1 MKKTFLLFA
10 ASLSCSLP
18 IFSARAQVA
27 DLRGG
32 PLGVERVAAKANYA
46 IYESARKSSADESCW
61 IRIDLGRPYPIDS
74 VKLYPVVF
82 DSWDYYARPGFPVRF
97 RIETSGSDDGSD
109 RPVTIADHTGSDYE
123 AAAVDQIDVFRP
135 AHPVSGRYVEL
146 RVTRLPERDNGYYF
160 ELWKMEVWSG
170 GVDVSENRL
179 LTDSDRGFL
188 GKHPLLRPQRPMGE
202 VAVLNCPENVTP
214 AASWRPVE
222 PTARVPRSGVTVN
235 DGLFR
240 RTLYANAHYLLQSF
254 SVDDMLK
261 EFRERAGVPA
271 DGALRDL
278 HTEWVDILP
287 GSKAGRFLMGAGNQL
302 RWVENRELRDRMNR
316 IVDGIEACK
325 QPNGYLMAYPERD
338 ILHFENGAYCRSW
351 VTQGLIEAGI
361 AGNPKAYPLLRGF
374 YDWFNACPYLP
385 ELVRRGGQGRQ
396 GIIASTR
403 LYFTPVGKPEDLQ
416 VVQRYYQ
423 ENFWMQQLI
432 DKDVDAIWKYPYD
445 RPHCYLILSLESFLD
460 LYMATGDRQYLDAAV
475 GGWELFNEYYEHI
488 GGSISISELSPYP
501 PKSYLLRSGTGEL
514 CGNSFWAFLNQRFH
528 LLYPE
533 EEKYV
538 AEIEKSIYNVAIA
551 NQTADGK
558 IRYHA
563 RLIDRKEDG
572 TDVNTCCE
580 GQGTRLFGALP
591 EFIYTQADDGVY
603 VDLFAASSFAWEQDG
618 TQMKLTMQTEF
629 PYSRPG
635 AGSTL
640 INPRLNERLEYPYPT
655 DIQIEVSARKKTPCK
670 IRLRIPW
677 WCNCNAVI
685 LVNGERVAWGKPGS
699 YVTLDRKWSDKD
711 KIQFSLPMAFRLTLY
726 KGSEPDFKGKNAY
739 AIEYGPLLMAV
750 VGDSV
755 QNGRVTLPF
764 PPEKLFEKFKPS
776 QDAPLHF
783 TIEDSGLRL
792 IPYFEISDESFTCYP
807 FLEDCQI
814 EGRGPRIE
822 SIGQILPRLLKD

>member
-170 GVDVSENRL
+170 GADVSENRL

-261 EFRERAGVPA
+261 EFRERAGMPA

-325 QPNGYLMAYPERD
+325 QSNGYLMAYPERD

-618 TQMKLTMQTEF
+618 TPIKLTMQTEF
-629 PYSRPG
+629 PYSPEVDIEI
-635 AGSTL
+635 STH
-640 INPRLNERLEYPYPT
+640 
-655 DIQIEVSARKKTPCK
+655 KKMPCK
-670 IRLRIPW
+670 IRIRIPS
-677 WCNCNAVI
+677 WCAGLMEI
-685 LVNGERVAWGKPGS
+685 FINGEPFQTTGFPGS
-699 YVTLDRKWSDKD
+699 YVTLDRTWSNKD
-711 KIQFSLPMAFRLTLY
+711 KIHFSLPMNFRFTRY
-726 KGSEPDFKGKNAY
+726 KGNEPDFKDKNAY

-750 VGDSV
+750 IGDSV
-755 QNGRVTLPF
+755 KNGCIELTTAREF
-764 PPEKLFEKFKPS
+764 PNVEPTEEN
-776 QDAPLHF
+776 PLHF
-783 TIEDSGLRL
+783 TAQEGNLRL
-792 IPYFEISDESFTCYP
+792 IPYYEVSDEPFTCYP
-807 FLEDCQI
+807 FLSYATFDRLEI
-814 EGRGPRIE
+814 IHISGR
-822 SIGQILPRLLKD
+822 D

>member
-97 RIETSGSDDGSD
+97 RIETSGSD

-170 GVDVSENRL
+170 GADVSENRL

-287 GSKAGRFLMGAGNQL
+287 GSKAGRFLMGAGKPL

-325 QPNGYLMAYPERD
+325 QPNG
-338 ILHFENGAYCRSW
+338 
-351 VTQGLIEAGI
+351 
-361 AGNPKAYPLLRGF
+361 
-374 YDWFNACPYLP
+374 
-385 ELVRRGGQGRQ
+385 
-396 GIIASTR
+396 
-403 LYFTPVGKPEDLQ
+403 
-416 VVQRYYQ
+416 
-423 ENFWMQQLI
+423 
-432 DKDVDAIWKYPYD
+432 
-445 RPHCYLILSLESFLD
+445 
-460 LYMATGDRQYLDAAV
+460 
-475 GGWELFNEYYEHI
+475 
-488 GGSISISELSPYP
+488 
-501 PKSYLLRSGTGEL
+501 
-514 CGNSFWAFLNQRFH
+514 
-528 LLYPE
+528 
-533 EEKYV
+533 
-538 AEIEKSIYNVAIA
+538 
-551 NQTADGK
+551 
-558 IRYHA
+558 
-563 RLIDRKEDG
+563 
-572 TDVNTCCE
+572 
-580 GQGTRLFGALP
+580 
-591 EFIYTQADDGVY
+591 
-603 VDLFAASSFAWEQDG
+603 
-618 TQMKLTMQTEF
+618 
-629 PYSRPG
+629 
-635 AGSTL
+635 
-640 INPRLNERLEYPYPT
+640 
-655 DIQIEVSARKKTPCK
+655 
-670 IRLRIPW
+670 
-677 WCNCNAVI
+677 
-685 LVNGERVAWGKPGS
+685 
-699 YVTLDRKWSDKD
+699 
-711 KIQFSLPMAFRLTLY
+711 
-726 KGSEPDFKGKNAY
+726 
-739 AIEYGPLLMAV
+739 
-750 VGDSV
+750 
-755 QNGRVTLPF
+755 
-764 PPEKLFEKFKPS
+764 
-776 QDAPLHF
+776 
-783 TIEDSGLRL
+783 
-792 IPYFEISDESFTCYP
+792 
-807 FLEDCQI
+807 
-814 EGRGPRIE
+814 
-822 SIGQILPRLLKD
+822 

>member
-1 MKKTFLLFA
+1 M
-10 ASLSCSLP
+10 
-18 IFSARAQVA
+18 
-27 DLRGG
+27 
-32 PLGVERVAAKANYA
+32 
-46 IYESARKSSADESCW
+46 
-61 IRIDLGRPYPIDS
+61 
-74 VKLYPVVF
+74 
-82 DSWDYYARPGFPVRF
+82 
-97 RIETSGSDDGSD
+97 
-109 RPVTIADHTGSDYE
+109 
-123 AAAVDQIDVFRP
+123 
-135 AHPVSGRYVEL
+135 
-146 RVTRLPERDNGYYF
+146 
-160 ELWKMEVWSG
+160 
-170 GVDVSENRL
+170 
-179 LTDSDRGFL
+179 
-188 GKHPLLRPQRPMGE
+188 
-202 VAVLNCPENVTP
+202 
-214 AASWRPVE
+214 
-222 PTARVPRSGVTVN
+222 
-235 DGLFR
+235 
-240 RTLYANAHYLLQSF
+240 
-254 SVDDMLK
+254 
-261 EFRERAGVPA
+261 
-271 DGALRDL
+271 
-278 HTEWVDILP
+278 
-287 GSKAGRFLMGAGNQL
+287 
-302 RWVENRELRDRMNR
+302 
-316 IVDGIEACK
+316 
-325 QPNGYLMAYPERD
+325 
-338 ILHFENGAYCRSW
+338 
-351 VTQGLIEAGI
+351 
-361 AGNPKAYPLLRGF
+361 
-374 YDWFNACPYLP
+374 
-385 ELVRRGGQGRQ
+385 
-396 GIIASTR
+396 
-403 LYFTPVGKPEDLQ
+403 
-416 VVQRYYQ
+416 
-423 ENFWMQQLI
+423 
-432 DKDVDAIWKYPYD
+432 
-445 RPHCYLILSLESFLD
+445 
-460 LYMATGDRQYLDAAV
+460 
-475 GGWELFNEYYEHI
+475 
-488 GGSISISELSPYP
+488 
-501 PKSYLLRSGTGEL
+501 
-514 CGNSFWAFLNQRFH
+514 
-528 LLYPE
+528 
-533 EEKYV
+533 

-618 TQMKLTMQTEF
+618 TPMKLTMQTEF

>member
-261 EFRERAGVPA
+261 EFRERAGMPA

-618 TQMKLTMQTEF
+618 TPIKLTMQTEF
-629 PYSRPG
+629 PYSSEVDIEI
-635 AGSTL
+635 STH
-640 INPRLNERLEYPYPT
+640 
-655 DIQIEVSARKKTPCK
+655 KKMPCK
-670 IRLRIPW
+670 IRIRIPS
-677 WCNCNAVI
+677 WCAGLMEI
-685 LVNGERVAWGKPGS
+685 FINGEPFQTTGFPGS
-699 YVTLDRKWSDKD
+699 YVTLDRTWSNKD
-711 KIQFSLPMAFRLTLY
+711 KIHFSLPMNFRFTRY
-726 KGSEPDFKGKNAY
+726 KGNEPDFKDKNAY

-750 VGDSV
+750 IGDSV
-755 QNGRVTLPF
+755 KNGCIELTTAREF
-764 PPEKLFEKFKPS
+764 PNVEPTEEN
-776 QDAPLHF
+776 PLHF
-783 TIEDSGLRL
+783 TAQEGNLRL
-792 IPYFEISDESFTCYP
+792 IPYYEVSDEPFTCYP
-807 FLEDCQI
+807 FLSYATFDRLEI
-814 EGRGPRIE
+814 IHISGR
-822 SIGQILPRLLKD
+822 D